1 MKKIIAGILI
11 SVTLILSVCLIVN
24 SCKNKKKDM
33 ALSINCVNNY
43 CVGNNER
50 RIKQVLYFTRDN
62 IYNTT
67 NLVSSISIIGDD
79 DSTLNLKLNGI
90 KKTGYMHTYLKNKYY
105 SYIYDLTIPKIEGD
119 LVFNNAKI
127 EITSEDNTLTLPIG
141 EYQIKYDKDFDNT
154 KTISVNSLS
163 GLCVYDPYQTLG
175 SINLKLENKGFNNI
189 TINKM
194 NMGLNVNLVK
204 EESDKVIYNSDDINI
219 NETIIGYM
227 ENELN
232 LSLSYKKKLFLNES
246 FIEIEY
252 SDITGDYK
260 QIIDTYYFY
269 DNGYKIPDDS
279 DLINTI
285 EFIV

>member
-1 MKKIIAGILI
+1 MKKIITGILI
-11 SVTLILSVCLIVN
+11 GITIILSVCLIVN

-33 ALSINCVNNY
+33 ALSINSANNY

-50 RIKQVLYFTRDN
+50 KIKQVLYFTRDN
-62 IYNTT
+62 IFNTT
-67 NLVSSISIIGDD
+67 NLVSNINIVGDD
-79 DSTLNLKLNGI
+79 DSALNLKLNSI
-90 KKTGYMHTYLKNKYY
+90 KKTGYAHTYLKNKYY
-105 SYIYDLTIPKIEGD
+105 SYIYDLTIPKLEGD

-127 EITSEDNTLTLPIG
+127 EITSEENTLTIPIG
-141 EYQIKYDKDFDNT
+141 EFQIQYDKDFDNS
-154 KTISVNSLS
+154 KTISINSLS
-163 GLCVYDPYQTLG
+163 GLCVYNPYQTLG

-204 EESDKVIYNSDDINI
+204 EESDKVIYDSSNTNI

-232 LSLSYKKKLFLNES
+232 LSLSYKKKLFLNET

-260 QIIDTYYFY
+260 QIIDTYHFY

-279 DLINTI
+279 DLINVIQFT
-285 EFIV
+285 V